1 IACRDLTCRWPGCNV
16 PAARCDID
24 HTTPWPYGPTHPSNT
39 KLYCRI
45 HHLIKTFHGWIDRQ
59 HPDGT
64 ITITAPNGRVY
75 TTRPDGALFFPQ
87 FDTPTATLVP
97 APAPPPGPHRELAAP
112 TRSRTRPQN
121 RTYRIAHERARNRT
135 DIEAH
140 PPPF

>member
-16 PAARCDID
+16 PPARCDID

-64 ITITAPNGRVY
+64 VTVTAPSGRVY

-87 FDTPTATLVP
+87 LDTPTAALVP
-97 APAPPPGPHRELAAP
+97 APVPPPSPHRRLAAP
-112 TRSRTRPQN
+112 RRRRTRAQN
-121 RTYRIAHERARNRT
+121 RAYRIAHERARNRT